1 MALAKAH
8 RGVVR
13 WVTSSG
19 HWQTRSV
26 IEELAEIGI
35 TVVSRWIFN
44 CYVIHDGGAGVPVV
58 VDLGLASHVDVV
70 AAELARLGVGLE
82 GLHVVATHG
91 HADHLGGVPEL
102 GRRAEPTLSL
112 PATLSAMAEGSLP
125 LRSPGPRDVVRIAP
139 VLGDQ
144 PRDLGALGELVGAAR
159 RIGFD
164 SRGLRLPD
172 LPTGWLADG
181 DPLHRAPDWKVIHTP
196 GHTDDSISLY
206 RASTRT
212 LISGDAV
219 LSVGGRAWF
228 NPEMVDRDR
237 SEQTER
243 LLRRLDVEHLLPGH
257 GRVVRGAV
265 MREALSFEE
274 RPPDTSAV
282 ATLRRIFRRHG

>member
-1 MALAKAH
+1 M
-8 RGVVR
+8 
-13 WVTSSG
+13 
-19 HWQTRSV
+19 